1 MEKKV
6 KSKRNMYQ
14 NFHTESG
21 FTRTIVQHCLSE
33 TIEKEGDHNV
43 RQLRCERAIPP
54 LELSPSLA
62 RSVVFVC
69 NPVRNDGEL
78 SVEWR

>member
-1 MEKKV
+1 ME
-6 KSKRNMYQ
+6 
-14 NFHTESG
+14 
-21 FTRTIVQHCLSE
+21 LSE
-33 TIEKEGDHNV
+33 QERDHSFPP
-43 RQLRCERAIPP
+43 PP

-62 RSVVFVC
+62 RSPVFVS